1 MTGLK
6 TSHMPGA
13 LHAYAVRVGVR
24 EVDVLAR
31 LRAETAE
38 LPFAAMQISPDQG
51 QFMALLVKL
60 LAMRRILEIGVF
72 TGYSSLVMALA
83 LPADGRITAL
93 DISEEWTGVAARY
106 WREAGVAERIDL
118 RLAPAAQ
125 SLEALLAGGAAD
137 SYDFAFIDADKENY
151 PDYYEKSLAL
161 VRPGGLIG
169 LDNAFH
175 MGRVAEPDRATP
187 DTAIIDRLNRRIHDD
202 PRVDISLTPIG
213 DGLML
218 CRKRA

>member
-6 TSHMPGA
+6 TSHLSGD
-13 LHAYAVRVGVR
+13 LHAYAIQVGVR
-24 EVDVLAR
+24 EPDVLRR
-31 LRAETAE
+31 LRAETADM
-38 LPFAAMQISPDQG
+38 PYAAMQISPDQG
-51 QFMALLVKL
+51 QFMALVVKL

-72 TGYSSLVMALA
+72 TGYSSLAMALA

-93 DISEEWTGVAARY
+93 DVSREWTAVAARY
-106 WREAGVAERIDL
+106 WREAGVADRIDL
-118 RLAPAAQ
+118 RLAPATD
-125 SLEALLAGGAAD
+125 SLRALLADGAAD

-151 PDYYEKSLAL
+151 PDYYEMSLEL

-175 MGRVAEPDRATP
+175 MGRVVEPDRAIP
-187 DTAIIDRLNRRIHDD
+187 ETAIIDQLNRRIHVD
-202 PRVDISLTPIG
+202 PRVDISLVPIG

-218 CRKRA
+218 CRKRP